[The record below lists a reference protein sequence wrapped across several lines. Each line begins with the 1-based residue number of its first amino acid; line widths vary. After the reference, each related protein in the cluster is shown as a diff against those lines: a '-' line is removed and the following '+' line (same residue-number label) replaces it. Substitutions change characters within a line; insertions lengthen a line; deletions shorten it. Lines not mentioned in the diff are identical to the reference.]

1 MYVCC
6 YISEPAKHTRIVPN
20 QKDVQVQLMS
30 QEQGRRQNVG
40 LSLWVSTGIKLQETQ
55 SGHSS
60 HFDQIVH
67 KHRF

>member
-6 YISEPAKHTRIVPN
+6 YISDSAEHTRIVPN

-40 LSLWVSTGIKLQETQ
+40 LSLWVGMGIKLQETQ
-55 SGHSS
+55 
-60 HFDQIVH
+60 
-67 KHRF
+67 